1 MDDDSS
7 DESVDRWEDALEVVL
22 RAILKELG
30 KLTDLQVGGAE
41 ALEVG
46 FQAFN
51 STAAATAF

>member
-7 DESVDRWEDALEVVL
+7 DESVDREDALEVVL
-22 RAILKELG
+22 RAFLKELG

-46 FQAFN
+46 FQAFD

>member
-7 DESVDRWEDALEVVL
+7 DESVDRWEDAL
-22 RAILKELG
+22 ELG

-46 FQAFN
+46 FQAFD